1 MLIIE
6 KVNKREGERGWRKR
20 ERERDSKTDRHTR
33 DEDRRL
39 TKNAVNDCVKVCITL
54 LS

>member
-20 ERERDSKTDRHTR
+20 ERDSKTVDRHTR

-39 TKNAVNDCVKVCITL
+39 TKNAVNDCVKMCITL